1 MIAGG
6 TLLSQR
12 RTRASKTNFY
22 VYVLIQQGPYDHF
35 ASPGKT
41 LTSSEL
47 LRAVFVK
54 LNSVSSGTAWL
65 SIILRRNKEEITANE
80 TLELMLH

>member
-1 MIAGG
+1 MII
-6 TLLSQR
+6 S
-12 RTRASKTNFY
+12 
-22 VYVLIQQGPYDHF
+22 P
-35 ASPGKT
+35 PGKT

>member
-1 MIAGG
+1 MIISP
-6 TLLSQR
+6 LLV
-12 RTRASKTNFY
+12 K
-22 VYVLIQQGPYDHF
+22 H
-35 ASPGKT
+35 

-65 SIILRRNKEEITANE
+65 SIILRRNKDEITVNE
-80 TLELMLH
+80 TLELMWHSEK